1 MEQRMVGRGVHPH
14 YIQEFEN
21 KRVAKWGARKCM
33 KRKRG
38 IFVGG
43 GRGETQNGNG
53 SLGAEIE
60 RFGESGG

>member
-1 MEQRMVGRGVHPH
+1 
-14 YIQEFEN
+14 
-21 KRVAKWGARKCM
+21 M